1 MITIEDT
8 DEFGVLPQRN
18 RVALFFDPSGITAEH
33 CVEATLRMRPDR
45 VAMQELRGPEAF
57 AYIRLLA
64 SGTSGGLTTW
74 HAEEGDPFTPLGL
87 MAKQHDAGKNIPD
100 DKLDLIL
107 KSFTDIVAHCHRDD
121 SGYSIPSIWYK
132 EAAYA

>member
-1 MITIEDT
+1 
-8 DEFGVLPQRN
+8 
-18 RVALFFDPSGITAEH
+18 
-33 CVEATLRMRPDR
+33 
-45 VAMQELRGPEAF
+45 
-57 AYIRLLA
+57 
-64 SGTSGGLTTW
+64 
-74 HAEEGDPFTPLGL
+74 